1 MSATYEKISGN
12 KAKLSFTVPADQF
25 EAAMQKAYLKNRG
38 KINVPGFRRGK
49 APRKLIESMYG
60 EGVFYEDAFQ
70 LIFPE
75 MYDAYLKNRG
85 KINVPGFRR
94 GKAPRKLIE
103 SMYGEG
109 VFYEDAFQLIF
120 PEMYDAA
127 VKEYDLQVVDQP
139 DVDVQEIGEGKDLTF
154 TCEVFVRPDVTL
166 GDYKGLT
173 VEVTKQTVTD
183 ADIDARIEQDR
194 QKVARVV
201 DVEDRPLENGD
212 TVNLNYL
219 GTVDGVAFEG
229 GTAENQTLTLG
240 SGQFI
245 PGFEEQMVGMN
256 IGEEKDL
263 NVTFPEQ
270 YHSEELAGKAAVF
283 HVKVNSATHT
293 ELPELDDDFAADASD
308 FNTFAEYKDSIV
320 KELTERAEKNN
331 EIAVE
336 NALVE
341 KAVENASMEIPQAM
355 INEQTNYLLREMQ
368 MRMAYQGLKLEDY
381 LKYTGQTIEQLAD
394 MYKGEAEHRVKVE
407 LTLEAIRKAEGV
419 EPTEEEVAQQTKEQ
433 AERMGQELEA
443 FEKSLTDEQRGYIR
457 DTAAIQK
464 VVDLMKQDC
473 KVEEKKPEAPAA
485 EQDAE

>member
-1 MSATYEKISGN
+1 MSATYEKVSSN
-12 KAKLSFTVPADQF
+12 KAKLSFTVPAEQF

-49 APRKLIESMYG
+49 APRKLIETMYG
-60 EGVFYEDAFQ
+60 ESVFYDDAFQ
-70 LIFPE
+70 LIFPDL
-75 MYDAYLKNRG
+75 YD
-85 KINVPGFRR
+85 
-94 GKAPRKLIE
+94 E
-103 SMYGEG
+103 
-109 VFYEDAFQLIF
+109 
-120 PEMYDAA
+120 A
-127 VKEYDLQVVDQP
+127 VKENNLQVVDQP
-139 DVDVQEIGEGKDLTF
+139 EVDVQEIGEGKNLVF
-154 TCEVFVRPDVTL
+154 SCEVFVRPDVTL

-173 VEVTKQTVTD
+173 VNVTKQTVTD

-194 QKVARVV
+194 KKVARQI
-201 DVEDRPLENGD
+201 DVEGALENGD
-212 TVNLNYL
+212 TVKLNYM

-263 NVTFPEQ
+263 NVTFPEK
-270 YHSEELAGKAAVF
+270 YHSEELAGKNAVF
-283 HVKVNSATHT
+283 HVKVLSATRT
-293 ELPELDDDFAADASD
+293 ELPKLDDDFAADASEY
-308 FNTFAEYKDSIV
+308 NTFAEYKDSIV
-320 KELTERAEKNN
+320 KELNDRAAKNN

-341 KAVENASMEIPQAM
+341 KAVENASMDIPQAM

-368 MRMAYQGLKLEDY
+368 MRMAYQGLKMEDY

-407 LTLEAIRKAEGV
+407 LTLDAIRKAEGI
-419 EPTEEEVAQQTKEQ
+419 EPTDEDVAKQIAEQ
-433 AERMGQELEA
+433 AERMGQSVED
-443 FEKSLTDEQRGYIR
+443 FEKTLTDEQRGYLR

-473 KVEEKKPEAPAA
+473 TVEEKKEEAA
-485 EQDAE
+485 EEKAADAE

>member
-1 MSATYEKISGN
+1 MSATYEKVSSN
-12 KAKLSFTVPADQF
+12 KAKLSFTVPAEQF

-49 APRKLIESMYG
+49 APRKLIETMYG
-60 EGVFYEDAFQ
+60 EGVFYDDAFQ
-70 LIFPE
+70 MIFPDL
-75 MYDAYLKNRG
+75 YD
-85 KINVPGFRR
+85 
-94 GKAPRKLIE
+94 E
-103 SMYGEG
+103 
-109 VFYEDAFQLIF
+109 
-120 PEMYDAA
+120 A
-127 VKEYDLQVVDQP
+127 VKEYDLQTVDQP
-139 DVDVQEIGEGKDLTF
+139 QVDVQEIGEGKDLVF
-154 TCEVFVRPDVTL
+154 SCEVFVRPDVTL

-173 VEVTKQTVTD
+173 VAVTKQTVTD
-183 ADIDARIEQDR
+183 TDVDARIEQDR
-194 QKVARVV
+194 KKVARQI
-201 DVEDRPLENGD
+201 DVEGALENGD
-212 TVNLNYL
+212 TVKLNYM

-270 YHSEELAGKAAVF
+270 YHSQELAGKDAVF
-283 HVKVNSATHT
+283 HVKALSATRT
-293 ELPELDDDFAADASD
+293 ELPKLDDDFAADASE
-308 FNTFAEYKDSIV
+308 FSTFAEYKANIV
-320 KELTERAEKNN
+320 KELTEQAEKNN
-331 EIAVE
+331 SIAVE
-336 NALVE
+336 NALVD

-407 LTLEAIRKAEGV
+407 LTLEAIRKAEGI
-419 EPTEEEVAQQTKEQ
+419 EPTEEEVAKQIAEQ
-433 AERMGQELEA
+433 AERMGQSVED
-443 FEKSLTDEQRGYIR
+443 FEKTLTDEQRGYLR

-464 VVDLMKQDC
+464 VIDLMKQDC
-473 KVEEKKPEAPAA
+473 TVEEKKEEAA
-485 EQDAE
+485 EEKPADAE

>member
-1 MSATYEKISGN
+1 MSATYEKVSSN
-12 KAKLSFTVPADQF
+12 KAKLSFTVPAEQF

-49 APRKLIESMYG
+49 APRKLIETMYG
-60 EGVFYEDAFQ
+60 ESVFYDDAFQ
-70 LIFPE
+70 LIFPDL
-75 MYDAYLKNRG
+75 YD
-85 KINVPGFRR
+85 
-94 GKAPRKLIE
+94 E
-103 SMYGEG
+103 
-109 VFYEDAFQLIF
+109 
-120 PEMYDAA
+120 A
-127 VKEYDLQVVDQP
+127 VKENNLQVVDQP
-139 DVDVQEIGEGKDLTF
+139 EVDVQEIGEGKDLVF
-154 TCEVFVRPDVTL
+154 SCEVFVRPDVTL

-173 VEVTKQTVTD
+173 VGVTKQTVTD

-194 QKVARVV
+194 KKVARQI
-201 DVEDRPLENGD
+201 DVEGALENGD
-212 TVNLNYL
+212 TVKLNYM

-229 GTAENQTLTLG
+229 GTAENQNLTLG

-263 NVTFPEQ
+263 NVTFPEK
-270 YHSEELAGKAAVF
+270 YHSEELAGKNAVF
-283 HVKVNSATHT
+283 HVKVLSATRT
-293 ELPELDDDFAADASD
+293 ELPKLDDDFAADASEY
-308 FNTFAEYKDSIV
+308 NTFAEYKDSIV
-320 KELTERAEKNN
+320 KELNDRAAKNN

-341 KAVENASMEIPQAM
+341 KAVENASMDIPQAM

-368 MRMAYQGLKLEDY
+368 MRMAYQGLKMEDY

-407 LTLEAIRKAEGV
+407 LTLDAIRKAEGI
-419 EPTEEEVAQQTKEQ
+419 EPTDEDVAKQIAEQ
-433 AERMGQELEA
+433 AERMGQSVED
-443 FEKSLTDEQRGYIR
+443 FEKTLTDEQRGYLR

-473 KVEEKKPEAPAA
+473 TVEEKKEEAA
-485 EQDAE
+485 EEKAADAE

>member
-1 MSATYEKISGN
+1 MSATYEKVSSN
-12 KAKLSFTVPADQF
+12 KAKLSFTVPAEQF

-49 APRKLIESMYG
+49 APRKLIETMYG
-60 EGVFYEDAFQ
+60 ESVFYDDAFQ
-70 LIFPE
+70 LIFPDL
-75 MYDAYLKNRG
+75 YD
-85 KINVPGFRR
+85 
-94 GKAPRKLIE
+94 E
-103 SMYGEG
+103 
-109 VFYEDAFQLIF
+109 
-120 PEMYDAA
+120 A
-127 VKEYDLQVVDQP
+127 VKENNLQVVDQP
-139 DVDVQEIGEGKDLTF
+139 EVDVQEIGEGKDLVF
-154 TCEVFVRPDVTL
+154 SCEVFVRPDVTL

-173 VEVTKQTVTD
+173 VNVTKQTVTD

-194 QKVARVV
+194 KKVARQI
-201 DVEDRPLENGD
+201 DVEGALENGD
-212 TVNLNYL
+212 TVKLNYM

-263 NVTFPEQ
+263 NVTFPEK
-270 YHSEELAGKAAVF
+270 YHSEELAGKNAVF
-283 HVKVNSATHT
+283 HVKVLSATRT
-293 ELPELDDDFAADASD
+293 ELPKLDDDFAADASEY
-308 FNTFAEYKDSIV
+308 NTFAEYKDSIV
-320 KELTERAEKNN
+320 KELNDRAAKNN

-341 KAVENASMEIPQAM
+341 KAVENASMDIPQAM

-368 MRMAYQGLKLEDY
+368 MRMAYQGLKMEDY

-407 LTLEAIRKAEGV
+407 LTLDAIRKAEGIK
-419 EPTEEEVAQQTKEQ
+419 PTDEDVAKQIAEQ
-433 AERMGQELEA
+433 AERMGQSVED
-443 FEKSLTDEQRGYIR
+443 FEKTLTDEQRGYLR

-473 KVEEKKPEAPAA
+473 TVEEKKEEAA
-485 EQDAE
+485 EEKAADAE

>member
-1 MSATYEKISGN
+1 MSATYEKVSSN
-12 KAKLSFTVPADQF
+12 KAKLSFTVPAEQF

-49 APRKLIESMYG
+49 APRKLIETMYG
-60 EGVFYEDAFQ
+60 ESVFYDDAFQ
-70 LIFPE
+70 LIFPDL
-75 MYDAYLKNRG
+75 YD
-85 KINVPGFRR
+85 
-94 GKAPRKLIE
+94 E
-103 SMYGEG
+103 
-109 VFYEDAFQLIF
+109 
-120 PEMYDAA
+120 A
-127 VKEYDLQVVDQP
+127 VKENNLQVVDQP
-139 DVDVQEIGEGKDLTF
+139 EVDVQEIGDGKDLVF
-154 TCEVFVRPDVTL
+154 SCEVYVRPDVTL

-173 VEVTKQTVTD
+173 VNVTKQTVTD

-194 QKVARVV
+194 KKVARQI
-201 DVEDRPLENGD
+201 DVEGALENGD
-212 TVNLNYL
+212 TVKLNYM

-263 NVTFPEQ
+263 NVTFPEK
-270 YHSEELAGKAAVF
+270 YHSEELAGKNAVF
-283 HVKVNSATHT
+283 HVKVLSATRT
-293 ELPELDDDFAADASD
+293 ELPKLDDDFAADASEY
-308 FNTFAEYKDSIV
+308 NTFAEYKDSIV
-320 KELTERAEKNN
+320 KELNDRAAKNN

-341 KAVENASMEIPQAM
+341 KAVENASMDIPQAM

-368 MRMAYQGLKLEDY
+368 MRMAYQGLKMEDY

-407 LTLEAIRKAEGV
+407 LTLDAIRKAEGI
-419 EPTEEEVAQQTKEQ
+419 EPTDEDVAKQIAEQ
-433 AERMGQELEA
+433 AERMGQSVED
-443 FEKSLTDEQRGYIR
+443 FEKTLTDEQRGYLR

-473 KVEEKKPEAPAA
+473 TVEEKKEEAA
-485 EQDAE
+485 EEKAADAE

>member
-1 MSATYEKISGN
+1 MSATYEKVSSN
-12 KAKLSFTVPADQF
+12 KAKLSFTVPAEQF

-49 APRKLIESMYG
+49 APRKLIETMYG
-60 EGVFYEDAFQ
+60 EGVFYDDAFQ
-70 LIFPE
+70 MIFPDL
-75 MYDAYLKNRG
+75 YD
-85 KINVPGFRR
+85 
-94 GKAPRKLIE
+94 E
-103 SMYGEG
+103 
-109 VFYEDAFQLIF
+109 
-120 PEMYDAA
+120 A
-127 VKEYDLQVVDQP
+127 VKENNLQVVDQP
-139 DVDVQEIGEGKDLTF
+139 EVDVQEIGEGKDLVF
-154 TCEVFVRPDVTL
+154 SCEVFVRPDVTL

-173 VEVTKQTVTD
+173 VAVTKQTVTD

-194 QKVARVV
+194 KKVARQI
-201 DVEDRPLENGD
+201 DVEGALENGD
-212 TVNLNYL
+212 TVKLNYM

-229 GTAENQTLTLG
+229 GTAEDQTLTLG

-245 PGFEEQMVGMN
+245 PGFEEQMVGMA

-263 NVTFPEQ
+263 NVTFPEK

-283 HVKVNSATHT
+283 HVKVLSATRT
-293 ELPELDDDFAADASD
+293 ELPKLDDDFAADASEY
-308 FNTFAEYKDSIV
+308 NTFTEYKDSIV
-320 KELTERAEKNN
+320 KELNDRAAKNN

-341 KAVENASMEIPQAM
+341 KAVENASMDIPQAM

-368 MRMAYQGLKLEDY
+368 MRMAYQGLKMEDY

-419 EPTEEEVAQQTKEQ
+419 EPTEEDVAKQVAEQ
-433 AERMGQELEA
+433 AERMGQSVED
-443 FEKSLTDEQRGYIR
+443 FEKTLTDEQRGYLR

-464 VVDLMKQDC
+464 VIDLMKQDC
-473 KVEEKKPEAPAA
+473 TVEEKKEEAAGEKAA
-485 EQDAE
+485 DAE